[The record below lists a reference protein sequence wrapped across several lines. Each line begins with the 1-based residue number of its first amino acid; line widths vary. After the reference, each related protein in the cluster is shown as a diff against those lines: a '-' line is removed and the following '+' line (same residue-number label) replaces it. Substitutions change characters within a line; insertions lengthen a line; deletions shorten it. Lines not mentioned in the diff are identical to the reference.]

1 MAALEFMFNN
11 QYHELVAV
19 LLGANKQ
26 KFSLK
31 GFLPLDSSGEE
42 GRVRVPLDIERLML
56 EPLARR
62 WHGNSSSNAT
72 VGIF

>member
-31 GFLPLDSSGEE
+31 G
-42 GRVRVPLDIERLML
+42 VC
-56 EPLARR
+56 
-62 WHGNSSSNAT
+62 H
-72 VGIF
+72 